1 MPFTLSENAR
11 AVLLPAFDGT
21 ALSDST
27 LRFLDQG
34 GVSILIGESRAE
46 YVARRM
52 NDARRSTE
60 TTETFQRITS
70 EARKR
75 SGLLLTAVDQEMGGI
90 CRLHDLV
97 PQFPSHADLA
107 ATSPEVIEALTKTI
121 ASDAA
126 AMGVNVFLSPVLD
139 VVTGANAWLHGRTWS
154 TDPAIIASL
163 SAAYI
168 RGAQR
173 GGVAATG
180 KHFPG
185 FSMTTAD
192 PAIDA
197 AALCLT
203 DAADIEAGLLPF
215 RAAIA
220 AGVEMI
226 MVGPAIVAALD
237 DQKAALRSVKVV
249 QKLKRELGF
258 TGIVMADDLDSQ
270 ATMRGDTVAQVAI
283 DALNAGCDFLLL
295 ADIGS
300 QLQDVSVAIISA
312 ANAGHISAEALSLSA
327 DKVRALAAKY
337 ATGTA

>member
-1 MPFTLSENAR
+1 MAFTLSENAR
-11 AVLLPAFDGT
+11 AVLLPAFDGVT
-21 ALSDST
+21 LSAAVQ
-27 LRFLDQG
+27 RFLDQG
-34 GVSILIGESRAE
+34 GVSILVGESRDE

-52 NDARRSTE
+52 STARRRSE
-60 TTETFQRITS
+60 TPETFLRITT

-75 SGLLLTAVDQEMGGI
+75 SGLLLTAVDQEIGGI
-90 CRLHDLV
+90 CRLHDMV
-97 PQFPSHADLA
+97 PQFPSHADLPS
-107 ATSPEVIEALTKTI
+107 TRPEVIEAMTEAI
-121 ASDAA
+121 ASEAA

-139 VVTGANAWLHGRTWS
+139 VLTGTNAWLQGRTWS
-154 TDPAIIASL
+154 SDPEIIANL

-185 FSMTTAD
+185 FSSTTAD

-197 AALCLT
+197 SALCLA
-203 DAADIEAGLLPF
+203 DAVGIAAGLAPF

-226 MVGPAIVAALD
+226 MVGPAIVTALD

-249 QKLKRELGF
+249 QKLKQELGF

-270 ATMRGDTVAQVAI
+270 ATMRGDSVAQVAI

-295 ADIGS
+295 ADIGN
-300 QLQDVSVAIISA
+300 QLQDISNAIIVA
-312 ANAGHISAEALSLSA
+312 ANTGHISAEALSISA
-327 DKVRALAAKY
+327 DKVRALAEKY
-337 ATGTA
+337 ATDPA

>member
-1 MPFTLSENAR
+1 MPYTLSEDAR
-11 AVLLPAFDGT
+11 AVLLPAFDGVT
-21 ALSDST
+21 LSPT
-27 LRFLDQG
+27 VQRFLDQG
-34 GVSILIGESRAE
+34 GVSILVGESRDE

-52 NDARRSTE
+52 SAARRSAE
-60 TTETFQRITS
+60 TPEVFQRITA
-70 EARKR
+70 EARQR
-75 SGLLLTAVDQEMGGI
+75 SGLLLTAIDQEMGGI
-90 CRLHDLV
+90 CRLHDMV
-97 PQFPSHADLA
+97 PQFPPHADLPS
-107 ATSPEVIEALTKTI
+107 TSPAVIEALTQRI
-121 ASDAA
+121 ATDAA

-139 VVTGANAWLHGRTWS
+139 VLTGTNAWLAGRTWS
-154 TDPAIIASL
+154 KDPEIIACL

-185 FSMTTAD
+185 FSTTTAD

-197 AALCLT
+197 SAVCLA
-203 DAADIEAGLLPF
+203 DATSIEAGLLPF

-226 MVGPAIVAALD
+226 MVGPAIVTALD

-258 TGIVMADDLDSQ
+258 TGVVMADDLDSQ
-270 ATMRGDTVAQVAI
+270 ATMRGSSVAQVAM

-300 QLQDVSVAIISA
+300 QLENISNAIIA
-312 ANAGHISAEALSLSA
+312 AAKAGHISTEALAASA

-337 ATGTA
+337 ATHAA

>member
-1 MPFTLSENAR
+1 MTFTLYEDAR
-11 AVLLPAFDGT
+11 AVLLPAFDGVT
-21 ALSDST
+21 LSSAVQ
-27 LRFLDQG
+27 RFLDQG
-34 GVSILIGESRAE
+34 GVSILVGEGRDE

-52 NDARRSTE
+52 SAARRSAE
-60 TTETFQRITS
+60 TPEVFQRITA

-75 SGLLLTAVDQEMGGI
+75 SGLLLTAIDQEMGGI
-90 CRLHDLV
+90 CRLHDMA
-97 PQFPSHADLA
+97 PQYPCHADLPS
-107 ATSPEVIEALTKTI
+107 TSPAVIEALTQGI
-121 ASDAA
+121 ATDAA

-139 VVTGANAWLHGRTWS
+139 VLTGTNAWLQGRTWS
-154 TDPAIIASL
+154 SDPEIVASL
-163 SAAYI
+163 SAAFI

-185 FSMTTAD
+185 FSSTTAD

-197 AALCLT
+197 SAMCLA
-203 DAADIEAGLLPF
+203 DAASIASGLIPF

-226 MVGPAIVAALD
+226 MVGPAIVTALD

-270 ATMRGDTVAQVAI
+270 ATMRGDSVAQVAI

-300 QLQDVSVAIISA
+300 QLEDISNAIIVA
-312 ANAGHISAEALSLSA
+312 ANAGHISAEALSISA
-327 DKVRALAAKY
+327 DKVRALAEKY
-337 ATGTA
+337 ATDLA